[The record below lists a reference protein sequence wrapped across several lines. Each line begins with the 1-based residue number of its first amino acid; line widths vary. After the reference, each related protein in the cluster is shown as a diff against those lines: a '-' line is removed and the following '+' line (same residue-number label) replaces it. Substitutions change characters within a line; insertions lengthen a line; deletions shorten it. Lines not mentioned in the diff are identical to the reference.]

1 MKAAIYNKSF
11 WISEIVPKILFKDI
25 KSILENSGFNI
36 IKIVVHYFDPIG
48 YTAIFLLAES
58 HLAIHTFPEELKTY
72 IELSSCNEE
81 MYKKF
86 VKIFVKHFAETIYE

>member
-11 WISEIVPKILFKDI
+11 WIAEIVPDILFRDI
-25 KSILENSGFNI
+25 KLILEDSGFNI
-36 IKIVVHYFDPIG
+36 IKNIVHYFEPIG

-86 VKIFVKHFAETIYE
+86 IKIFTKHFAEMIYE